1 MAEETAKWIPEV
13 RIKFLRRQ
21 LKSSKYRKNIIA
33 STSPL
38 LKLIMVLV
46 KEQRPYQ
53 MRSETVDQM
62 RALEQ
67 QVSQRKE
74 EHQKQK
80 KHAA

>member
-21 LKSSKYRKNIIA
+21 LKSSKYRKNIVA
-33 STSPL
+33 STAPL

-46 KEQRPYQ
+46 KEQRPYELRSESLNQ
-53 MRSETVDQM
+53 MRD
-62 RALEQ
+62 LEQ
-67 QVSQRKE
+67 QVIQRKE
-74 EHQKQK
+74 ERQKH